1 MWTSSFRRISER
13 QKPEVDPLKA
23 FIGISFIAL
32 ILWMGI
38 LICLPFFRFLAPMAF
53 YCGPFLFAPIWT
65 AGALWLFRKNSQG
78 FWEKDQL
85 RVIALPLLIVACTV
99 AFSALILNSN
109 AMLLSIMLIA
119 IVDSLGIEMSE
130 KFLIVL
136 IVGFV
141 GPCVEEI
148 IKLLPILA
156 LSQATIERS
165 QLQPGASG
173 PKRVPLLN
181 SVRLPL
187 LFGIV
192 TGSAFVVLETYFYM
206 FYVSVNVESNVFE
219 YRYLQLFIRTVGPLH
234 VLTAAISGLGIGL
247 ALQGSRQSGY
257 SRILWHR
264 ALAAFL
270 VAWGLHAA
278 WNTIAVLTET
288 SSEDT
293 SFILQE
299 NALFVGMAIGVAL
312 LLLGLILIIGL
323 REASVCPICGV
334 QKASQDCFVC
344 QKPLLLPTPRRFR
357 LSWRKKKHI
366 KCPRCKKE
374 LSGFEPCQACNAQL
388 ALICP
393 SCWRMVGAAEKACQY
408 CGENLQLLPEALP
421 REHMTRLDAIARGSV
436 GVFAA
441 WMIPMALGVLTFAA
455 YLGED
460 FDALFVLAVPFVLA
474 GLAAL
479 LGLVLEETPH
489 SRASGR
495 YIVAL
500 VFYTMILS
508 LGLFSLAALQLLVL
522 VILQSGQGS
531 PLSILLSLVSLV
543 ALTYA
548 LIWLFLQHLRGLH
561 LVFPLEPSKAM
572 KTRAKWSSSSG
583 SKFSAE
589 NILIGLYA
597 FAIATG
603 LYMVIVQVWLIA
615 EGEFSFLP
623 VLFLSSLEIGFIIAL
638 FLLLFLGG
646 SVVDPFISLL
656 LLWVSWA
663 FAGFVCGV
671 RYGRSARFAMFLG
684 TVGPYVAS
692 GIFFLALIAFYLI
705 LIDAIAVLFLLVYI
719 VLFAII
725 YLAGFTLFFGLF
737 LGFPAFIAERFGE
750 QYFAEERPD
759 VRFGRLYQARLMH
772 PPFAPPPYR
781 HPHPLERDP
790 YAR

>member
-1 MWTSSFRRISER
+1 MWTKSFRRVSNR
-13 QKPEVDPLKA
+13 QTHEIDPLSA
-23 FIGISFIAL
+23 FIGVSFIAF

-53 YCGPFLFAPIWT
+53 YCAPFLFAPIWT

-109 AMLLSIMLIA
+109 AMLLSIILIA
-119 IVDSLGIEMSE
+119 IVDSLGIEMSD

-141 GPCVEEI
+141 APCVEEI

-156 LSQATIERS
+156 LSQATIERPPA
-165 QLQPGASG
+165 QPVANG
-173 PKRVPLLN
+173 PTRVPLLS

-206 FYVSVNVESNVFE
+206 FYVSVNVESSLFD

-247 ALQGSRQSGY
+247 ALHGSRQSEY
-257 SRILWHR
+257 SKILWHR
-264 ALAAFL
+264 AVAGFL

-299 NALFVGMAIGVAL
+299 NTLFVGMAIAVSI

-323 REASVCPICGV
+323 RGATVCPKCGV
-334 QKASQDCFVC
+334 QKASRDCFAC
-344 QKPLLLPTPRRFR
+344 QKLLLLPTPKRFR
-357 LSWRKKKHI
+357 FSWRKKKGI

-374 LSGFEPCQACNAQL
+374 LRGFGACQACNAQL

-393 SCWRMVGAAEKACQY
+393 SCWRMVGAAEKTCQF

-421 REHMTRLDAIARGSV
+421 REHITRLDAIARGSV
-436 GVFAA
+436 AVFAA

-455 YLGED
+455 YLGDD
-460 FDALFVLAVPFVLA
+460 FDALFVLAIPFVLA

-479 LGLVLEETPH
+479 LGLVFEETPH

-500 VFYTMILS
+500 IFYTMILS
-508 LGLFSLAALQLLVL
+508 SGLFFLAVLQLLVL
-522 VILQSGQGS
+522 IILQSGQAS
-531 PLSILLSLVSLV
+531 PLSILLSLISLV
-543 ALTYA
+543 AVTYF
-548 LIWLFLQHLRGLH
+548 LIWIFIRHLRGLH

-572 KTRAKWSSSSG
+572 KTRVKWSSSSG
-583 SKFSAE
+583 SKFSPE

-603 LYMVIVQVWLIA
+603 LYMVIIQVWLIA
-615 EGEFSFLP
+615 VGEFSLLPIAFLG
-623 VLFLSSLEIGFIIAL
+623 SLEIGFIVVL

-646 SVVDPFISLL
+646 SVVNPFISLL
-656 LLWVSWA
+656 LLWISWA
-663 FAGFVCGV
+663 FAGFVCGA
-671 RYGRSARFAMFLG
+671 RYGRSARFSMFIG
-684 TVGPYVAS
+684 TVGPYMAL
-692 GIFFLALIAFYLI
+692 GIFFVAIATFYLV
-705 LIDAIAVLFLLVYI
+705 LIDEFAILFMIAYI
-719 VLFAII
+719 VLLGII
-725 YLAGFTLFFGLF
+725 YLVGFTLFFGLF
-737 LGFPAFIAERFGE
+737 LGFPAFIAENFGE
-750 QYFAEERPD
+750 RYFAEKRPD
-759 VRFGRLYQARLMH
+759 VRFGRLYQPRLMP
-772 PPFAPPPYR
+772 PPFAPPYR
-781 HPHPLERDP
+781 PPHPLERDP